1 MQREATA
8 VLALVVKKE
17 TDKARAKV
25 LESLPPLTL
34 LQKTM
39 AGTMT
44 KLYGLKNDFADMAGV
59 A

>member
-1 MQREATA
+1 LM
-8 VLALVVKKE
+8 
-17 TDKARAKV
+17 
-25 LESLPPLTL
+25 P

-44 KLYGLKNDFADMAGV
+44 KLYGLKNDFADIAGV